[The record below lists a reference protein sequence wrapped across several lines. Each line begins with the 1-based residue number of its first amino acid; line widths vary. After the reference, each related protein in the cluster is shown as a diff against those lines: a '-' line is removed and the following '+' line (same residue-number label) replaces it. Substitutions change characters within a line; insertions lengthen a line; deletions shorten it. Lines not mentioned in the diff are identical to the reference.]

1 MPPQDTAGGPK
12 TVIHSLMVDWVR
24 EGFAV
29 CVCVYVLVCERERE
43 CVCTCEQAD
52 IKSCHPLSQ
61 RSEKVQIL
69 II

>member
-29 CVCVYVLVCERERE
+29 CVCVYVLVCERE
-43 CVCTCEQAD
+43 CVCAHVSRLTLKAVT
-52 IKSCHPLSQ
+52 H
-61 RSEKVQIL
+61 
-69 II
+69 